1 MKDNQW
7 RPEDSSPAHEENSS
21 EDAESQGTQ
30 HFDEA
35 ASGSFKTAA
44 GPDATTAGFTGAS
57 PAASPTAGA
66 VPGAPAGEPPH
77 VPSPLD
83 STQMAESPASGTRIA
98 DDPLAGKQPADDPM
112 GSDPLTLDRKNASRP
127 RSA

>member
-30 HFDEA
+30 QFDEA
-35 ASGSFKTAA
+35 APGSFKPAA
-44 GPDATTAGFTGAS
+44 GPDATTAGFT
-57 PAASPTAGA
+57 PTAGA
-66 VPGAPAGEPPH
+66 VPGAPAGEPRH

-98 DDPLAGKQPADDPM
+98 DDPLAGKQPADDPL